1 MSELTVRISSPA
13 EFAELR
19 VAPPTPTGE
28 SQPFWDAIAAGRLLV
43 QRCTGCG
50 LAQGHPRRRCTR
62 CWSDALSWEESS
74 GRATIVTHS
83 LVHRPGQQPW
93 AAVAPYY
100 VGLVRLAE
108 GAVML
113 THLLTDGTT
122 PRVGDACQLA
132 PTRVG
137 EWVLPFFRLDPV
149 AATPS

>member
-1 MSELTVRISSPA
+1 MNELSARISSPD

-28 SQPFWDAIAAGRLLV
+28 SQPFWDAIADGRLLV
-43 QRCTGCG
+43 QRCASCG

-62 CWSDALSWEESS
+62 CWSDALTWEEAS
-74 GRATIVTHS
+74 GTATIVTHS

-93 AAVAPYY
+93 SAVAPYY
-100 VGLVRLAE
+100 VGLVRLSE

-113 THLLTDGTT
+113 THLLADGAT
-122 PRVGDACQLA
+122 PQVGDICRLA

-137 EWVLPFFRLDPV
+137 EWVLPFFRLDPS
-149 AATPS
+149 TTTRS